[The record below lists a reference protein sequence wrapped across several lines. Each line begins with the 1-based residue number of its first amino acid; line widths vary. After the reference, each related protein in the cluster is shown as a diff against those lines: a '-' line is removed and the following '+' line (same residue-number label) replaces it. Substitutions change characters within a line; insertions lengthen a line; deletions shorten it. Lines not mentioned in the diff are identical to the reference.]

1 MRRNQRR
8 KRSKE
13 DPKQLL
19 LSLVVV
25 VVFFSIW
32 QQFFPPP
39 LPVTPVDSTSQHSQQ
54 GQNQISDLSVENIV
68 SQVTTPTLQNIIPVQ
83 DKVNLQPAQITH
95 TLRDQKHFEVVLNS
109 HGELHQWSIL
119 EEQYRHRSSETES
132 TPYILTNYEPK
143 TIADGGLEAPFLT
156 PLIEVRLNNEI
167 IHGEY
172 KLVQGDSD
180 KQASLVLRTP
190 QVQITKHFEVIPNE
204 YRIRTKVEV
213 QNLSASRAHIE
224 VRGITR
230 ALQDAK
236 ASEGGMF
243 SPPLNLLESVCAYG
257 DELERDGASS
267 VQSKIADKEPLVFSG
282 ARWYGVDSRYFMNSI
297 SVIKPVSC
305 AQSIDKNSI
314 RLGRPLPAGFSALST
329 EAVLYSDF
337 VNSQTTVQNELTFYG
352 GPKKMEL
359 LTASEPSLSEA
370 IDFGIFSPICYLM
383 LVAMGFFYSVLPNW
397 GLAIILLTLL
407 VKVITFPLTIKQYR
421 SMAAMKKIQP
431 ELQAVK
437 EKFKDDTMRVQQ
449 ETMALYKKHGANPLS
464 GCLPMLVMMPI
475 YFALY
480 RTIYSAV
487 ELYQAHFFAW
497 LTDLSMPDPYFA
509 TPIVLAGLMFLQA
522 QLQPTNNSMDPAQR
536 RMLTTFMPLMFG
548 GMMLFLPSGLVLYI
562 LVNTGLGIV
571 QQQWSQKAM
580 ETQA

>member
-1 MRRNQRR
+1 MRRNPRR
-8 KRSKE
+8 KRSKD

-32 QQFFPPP
+32 QQFSPPP
-39 LPVTPVDSTSQHSQQ
+39 VPVAPIDSASQQ
-54 GQNQISDLSVENIV
+54 GQNELSDLSVENIV
-68 SQVTTPTLQNIIPVQ
+68 SQVATPSLQNSTLVQ
-83 DKVNLQPAQITH
+83 NKVHLKPTQAVH
-95 TLRDQKHFEVVLNS
+95 TLRDQERFEVVLNS
-109 HGELHQWSIL
+109 RGELHQWSIL
-119 EEQYRHRSSETES
+119 EDQYRHRSSETES
-132 TPYILTNYEPK
+132 TPYILTNFGPK
-143 TIADGGLEAPFLT
+143 VRAEGGLEAPFLT
-156 PLIEVRLNNEI
+156 PMVEVRLNNEV

-172 KLVQGDSD
+172 QLMPGSTDS
-180 KQASLVLRTP
+180 KVSFALRTP
-190 QVQITKHFEVIPNE
+190 QLQVIKHFKIMPNK
-204 YRIRTKVEV
+204 YRVHTQVEV

-230 ALQDAK
+230 ALQDAN

-257 DELERDGASS
+257 DELERDGVSS
-267 VQSKIADKEPLVFSG
+267 VQSKITDKEPVVFSG

-297 SVIKPVSC
+297 SITKPASC
-305 AQSIDKNSI
+305 AQSVDEKSL
-314 RLGRPLPAGFSALST
+314 RLDRPLPMGFSALST

-337 VNSQTTVQNELTFYG
+337 VDSQSKIQNELTFYG

-359 LTASEPSLSEA
+359 LTASEPSLNEA

-383 LVAMGFFYSVLPNW
+383 LWALGFFYSVLPNW

-407 VKVITFPLTIKQYR
+407 VKAITLPLTVKQYR
-421 SMAAMKKIQP
+421 SMAVMKKLQP
-431 ELQAVK
+431 ELQALK
-437 EKFKDDTMRVQQ
+437 EKFKDDAMRMQQ
-449 ETMALYKKHGANPLS
+449 ETMALYKKHGASPLS

-497 LTDLSMPDPYFA
+497 LNDLSMPDPYFI
-509 TPIVLAGLMFLQA
+509 TPVVLAGLMFLQA

-580 ETQA
+580 EAQA

>member
-1 MRRNQRR
+1 MRRTPRR
-8 KRSKE
+8 KRSKD

-19 LSLVVV
+19 LSLVAV
-25 VVFFSIW
+25 VVFFSVW

-39 LPVTPVDSTSQHSQQ
+39 VPVAPVDSSKQEAP
-54 GQNQISDLSVENIV
+54 NQLSNLSVEKIV
-68 SQVTTPTLQNIIPVQ
+68 SQVATPNIQNSVPIQ
-83 DKVNLQPAQITH
+83 NTANLKPAQKLH
-95 TLRDQKHFEVVLNS
+95 TLRDQKRFEVVLNT
-109 HGELHQWSIL
+109 HGELHQWAIL
-119 EEQYRHRSSETES
+119 ESQYRHRSSETES
-132 TPYILTNYEPK
+132 TPYVLTNYQPSLKEE
-143 TIADGGLEAPFLT
+143 GGLEAPFLT
-156 PLIEVRLNNEI
+156 PMIEVRLNNEPV
-167 IHGEY
+167 HGEY
-172 KLVQGDSD
+172 QLVSGGDEN
-180 KQASLVLRTP
+180 KASFVLRTP
-190 QVQITKHFEVIPNE
+190 QIQISKHFEIIPNE
-204 YRIRTKVEV
+204 YRVKTSVEV
-213 QNLSASRAHIE
+213 QNLSANRAHIE

-230 ALQDAK
+230 ALQDSN

-267 VQSKIADKEPLVFSG
+267 VQSKIADKDPIVFSG

-297 SVIKPVSC
+297 SVNKTVSC
-305 AQSIDKNSI
+305 AQSVDEKSL
-314 RLGRPLPAGFSALST
+314 RLGRPLPLGFSALST
-329 EAVLYSDF
+329 EAVLFSDF
-337 VNSQTTVQNELTFYG
+337 VNSQSKVQNELTFYG

-383 LVAMGFFYSVLPNW
+383 LWALGFFYSVLPNW
-397 GLAIILLTLL
+397 GIAIILLTLL
-407 VKVITFPLTIKQYR
+407 VKVITLPLTIKQYR
-421 SMAAMKKIQP
+421 SMAVMKKIQP
-431 ELQAVK
+431 ELQVLK
-437 EKFKDDTMRVQQ
+437 EKYKDDAMRMQQ

-497 LTDLSMPDPYFA
+497 LTDLSMPDPYFI
-509 TPIVLAGLMFLQA
+509 TPVVLAGLMFLQA
-522 QLQPTNNSMDPAQR
+522 QLQPTNNAMDPAQR

-571 QQQWSQKAM
+571 QQKWSQKAM
-580 ETQA
+580 EAQA